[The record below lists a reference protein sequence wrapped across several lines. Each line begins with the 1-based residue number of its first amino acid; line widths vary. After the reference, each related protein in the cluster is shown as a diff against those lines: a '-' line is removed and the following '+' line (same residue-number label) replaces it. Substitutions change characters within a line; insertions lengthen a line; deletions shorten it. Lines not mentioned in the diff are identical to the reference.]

1 MDIFLWM
8 CELDR
13 QLLLLVNGMHTPL
26 LDTAMWLI
34 SDKWIWVPLYLLLT
48 AAIVSR
54 YGVRQGAILIAL
66 IAVII
71 TLSDQ
76 TCASL
81 LRPAICRL
89 RPSSPENPLSQMLH
103 FVNGYRGGRYGFPS
117 CHAANTFALAVFISM
132 LFRRRDVT
140 TGMLLWSLAVAFSRI
155 YLGVHYPG
163 DIIGGFIIGG
173 TVAWICYQPI
183 KRKIRNGGRHYFI
196 LT

>member
-8 CELDR
+8 SKLDSP
-13 QLLLLVNGMHTPL
+13 LLLLVNGMHTPT
-26 LDTAMWLI
+26 LDTAMWII
-34 SDKWIWVPLYLLLT
+34 SDKRVWVPLYLLLT
-48 AAIVSR
+48 TAVVRRFGA
-54 YGVRQGAILIAL
+54 RQGAILIAL

-76 TCASL
+76 TCASV
-81 LRPAICRL
+81 LRPTLCRL
-89 RPSSPENPLSQMLH
+89 RPSSPENPISQMLH
-103 FVNGYRGGRYGFPS
+103 FVNGYHGGRYGFPS

-132 LFRRRDVT
+132 LFRRSHVT
-140 TGMLLWSLAVAFSRI
+140 TGMLLWSLTVSFSRI

-183 KRKIRNGGRHYFI
+183 KRKMRNGSRHDFI
-196 LT
+196 FT